1 MDNLGKSV
9 AIQLGAR
16 IRQLREQQGLSQRR
30 FSIMVGMDR
39 TYLIAVEHGRRNIAI
54 ENISKIA
61 NGLGV
66 TLSELFEGVDSSVPA
81 P

>member
-1 MDNLGKSV
+1 M
-9 AIQLGAR
+9 
-16 IRQLREQQGLSQRR
+16 
-30 FSIMVGMDR
+30 MVGMDR

-81 P
+81 L

>member
-1 MDNLGKSV
+1 MDNLGKSA

-30 FSIMVGMDR
+30 FSMMVGMDR

-66 TLSELFEGVDSSVPA
+66 TLSELFEGVDASVPA

>member
-1 MDNLGKSV
+1 MDDQNHNVTVLLG
-9 AIQLGAR
+9 IR

-30 FSIMVGMDR
+30 FSLMIGMDR

-54 ENISKIA
+54 DNISKIA

-66 TLSELFEGVDSSVPA
+66 TLSELFEGIDANVPA
-81 P
+81 V

>member
-30 FSIMVGMDR
+30 FSMMVGMDR

>member
-1 MDNLGKSV
+1 MDDQNHNVTVLLG
-9 AIQLGAR
+9 IR

-30 FSIMVGMDR
+30 FSLMLGMDR

-54 ENISKIA
+54 DNISKIA

-66 TLSELFEGVDSSVPA
+66 TLSELFEGIDANVPA
-81 P
+81 V